1 MKKEI
6 ISGIAGRFAR
16 IYELIDGC
24 DEIIFKLKEM
34 GELESS
40 PLVRQEYY
48 LRKQYVSDL
57 NEMLKVIHLEV
68 QDRLQIAA

>member
-24 DEIIFKLKEM
+24 DEVIATLRKM
-34 GELESS
+34 GETESS
-40 PLVRQEYY
+40 PLVRQEFH
-48 LRKQYVSDL
+48 LRKQYVNDL
-57 NEMLKVIHLEV
+57 NEMLKEIHLEV
-68 QDRLQIAA
+68 SDTLLKAA

>member
-24 DEIIFKLKEM
+24 DEIIVTLRKM
-34 GELESS
+34 GEAENS
-40 PLVRQEYY
+40 PLVRQEFH
-48 LRKQYVSDL
+48 LRKQYVNDL
-57 NEMLKVIHLEV
+57 NEMLKEIHLEV
-68 QDRLQIAA
+68 SDTLLKAA